1 VDATIQAFMEAVP
14 ALSPLGSNCAQAK
27 TEASAVIATA
37 YAYEVPNV
45 TVQFKPTLTVAPHV
59 YRPTAAGALSYFI
72 GPCVCPGA
80 VDISSAYPADSE
92 TCGESEG
99 YYAPDDGF
107 AFGPD
112 WTGWKEVTYGGTAK
126 GGKEGTNFWYNLG
139 GEFCHAATA
148 QGPLCFTP
156 TDGSAPTCV
165 DKTFGFVPNPDP
177 NGALK
182 ALLSTH
188 HSSAQM

>member
-1 VDATIQAFMEAVP
+1 MRP
-14 ALSPLGSNCAQAK
+14 SRRSCRRCPLASNCTTAK
-27 TEASAVIATA
+27 TEAQGVIATA
-37 YAYEVPNV
+37 YAYGVPDV
-45 TVQFKPTLTVAPHV
+45 TVQFKPTLTVAPYV
-59 YRPTAAGALSYFI
+59 YRPTAEGALSYFI

-80 VDISSAYPADSE
+80 VDISSVNNE
-92 TCGESEG
+92 TCGMSDG
-99 YYAPDDGF
+99 YFAPDAGF

-112 WTGWKEVTYGGTAK
+112 FTGWKEVTYGGTAK

-139 GEFCHAATA
+139 GKFCHDPTA

-156 TDGSAPTCV
+156 EDGSAPTCV